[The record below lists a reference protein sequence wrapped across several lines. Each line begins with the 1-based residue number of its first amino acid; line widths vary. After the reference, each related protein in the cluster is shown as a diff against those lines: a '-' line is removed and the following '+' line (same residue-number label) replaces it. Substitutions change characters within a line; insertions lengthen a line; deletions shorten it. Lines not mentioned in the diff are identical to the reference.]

1 MWVADKKADI
11 AYCKENES
19 SIDVDFKAMWSEY
32 EKQMEAPVTRVEIAD
47 VTAAFL
53 ATWVSNSYSISPL
66 SAASALIPSSYYTSF
81 TNQVSTYANPQYST
95 YAFVLY
101 KNSYLEYTKGPL
113 LNTTWHQGTHDNPTY
128 NSLIPNQPVAGCV
141 NIALA
146 QIMYYHQYPSTY
158 SWNAML
164 PNAST
169 PAAQTL
175 ISNLY
180 TATGGNGSATFNQ
193 AKNALS
199 TFGYTYTEQ
208 NHTGLTTYICQSLNN
223 NRPVFMTGF
232 DSNGAGGHAWVCSGY
247 KSTSTTRE
255 FYFAFVPNGPI
266 QYDTFGPYSTTN
278 TVHYF
283 YHLWGWANTIVNGWF
298 IEDHV
303 NTTIDGESYNPT
315 VDRKDLINIT
325 HN

>member
-19 SIDVDFKAMWSEY
+19 SIDVDFKGMWSEY
-32 EKQMEAPVTRVEIAD
+32 EKQIAAPVTKSEIAD
-47 VTAAFL
+47 VTSAFL
-53 ATWVSNSYSISPL
+53 ATWSGNGYSIAPL
-66 SAASALIPSSYYTSF
+66 STASSLIPSNYYTTF
-81 TNQVSTYANPQYST
+81 TSQVNANANPQYPG

-113 LNTTWHQGTHDNPTY
+113 LNNTWHQGSLTNPTY
-128 NSLIPNQPVAGCV
+128 NSLIPGQPVAGCA

-158 SWNAML
+158 SWNAMS
-164 PNAST
+164 PTTST
-169 PAAQTL
+169 VAAQTL
-175 ISNLY
+175 IRDLY

-199 TFGYTYTEQ
+199 SFGYTYTEQ
-208 NHTGLTTYICQSLNN
+208 NHTSTPTTICSSLNN

-232 DSNGAGGHAWVCSGY
+232 DSDSGEGHAWVCNGY
-247 KSTSTTRE
+247 RSESTTRE
-255 FYFAFVPNGPI
+255 FYLAFVPYGPV
-266 QYDTFGPYSTTN
+266 QYNTFGPYSTTN
-278 TVHYF
+278 TAHYF
-283 YHLWGWANTIVNGWF
+283 YHLWGWPNTNVNGWF
-298 IEDHV
+298 IEDYV
-303 NTTIDGESYNPT
+303 YTNAGEPYNPT
-315 VDRKDLINIT
+315 VNRKDLINIQ